1 MTLKKLVKDIN
12 LPKKSLLHS
21 RVVPITDSILYP
33 RKSEVSTITNVFVK
47 SLDDIMLILLLM
59 YTTIIIIMR
68 LIIGLSYCPTISPQ
82 RRTSHTRA
90 NED

>member
-1 MTLKKLVKDIN
+1 MPLTV
-12 LPKKSLLHS
+12 
-21 RVVPITDSILYP
+21 SILYP
-33 RKSEVSTITNVFVK
+33 RKSEILTIANVFVE

-59 YTTIIIIMR
+59 YTTIIIIIIIMR
-68 LIIGLSYCPTISPQ
+68 LIIGLSNCPTISPH